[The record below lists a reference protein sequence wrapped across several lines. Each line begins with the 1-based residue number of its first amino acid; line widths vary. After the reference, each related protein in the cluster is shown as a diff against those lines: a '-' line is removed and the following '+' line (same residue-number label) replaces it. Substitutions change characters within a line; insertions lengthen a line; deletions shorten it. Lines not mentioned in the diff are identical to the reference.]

1 MIRRPPRSTR
11 IDTLFPYTTLFRSPR
26 LSPRAHTAVAVTPL
40 LRLHV
45 DCVVHFLLG
54 LIVGIERCINL
65 VADRVAG
72 VADRFRVADALRFV
86 TALLRLVSALWLLLR
101 MAGGQHPGAHP
112 QNGRASLRERV
123 CQHA

>member
-45 DCVVHFLLG
+45 DRVVHFLLG

-72 VADRFRVADALRFV
+72 VADRFGVADALRFV
-86 TALLRLVSALWLLLR
+86 TALLRLVNALRL
-101 MAGGQHPGAHP
+101 QI
-112 QNGRASLRERV
+112 GRAHV
-123 CQHA
+123 